1 MVDPASLNLVKEV
14 SIKVG
19 LKKYFKTHDSKVFN
33 DRKTLFDVFS
43 LLCQVT
49 RTLHFQ
55 HPRTFNP
62 TGSPRICAIDCGLK
76 YNQIRCFLD
85 RGARVDLVPWDHD
98 FGSEEFDGLFL
109 SNGPGD
115 PTMCSETI
123 SNLSK
128 YLEKYGS
135 KIKPIFGICLG
146 HQLTAVAAGC
156 KTYKLK

>member
-1 MVDPASLNLVKEV
+1 MKVSNHLQRKHLHLKCFFLLNNYIRLN
-14 SIKVG
+14 I
-19 LKKYFKTHDSKVFN
+19 LK
-33 DRKTLFDVFS
+33 L
-43 LLCQVT
+43 
-49 RTLHFQ
+49 
-55 HPRTFNP
+55 PRTFNP
-62 TGSPRICAIDCGLK
+62 NGFPRICAIDCGLK

-123 SNLSK
+123 NNLSK
-128 YLEKYGS
+128 CLEKNGS